1 MCFHRKA
8 AKKVKQVNM
17 DSRDKK
23 RAEEKE
29 RLMKQ
34 VLGTKRAYEKDGSDT
49 SVTLS
54 NDTDAEEGKT
64 AAESSTF
71 ENTMRSA
78 DETLNALKE
87 VLTRQAS
94 DLQHLSNEKKRMDDA
109 DQALHETVYG
119 TPKVETSDV
128 DRLQKDLEQD
138 YGVEPEVK
146 KDIDSGKV
154 FSSVQEELMKKLS
167 GNDEA
172 IKSLCSAFR
181 RPYVMGRESDRAEN
195 VILVTGPKGSGRHS
209 CLTMMADALKERQ
222 VIASS
227 EVYTIDMSLYQSGSQ
242 EQIFLQDLY
251 KALNGNGSIVCFENF
266 ETGFPSFLRM
276 IDSLVCN
283 GKVILNKRY
292 VLSRGIL
299 IENQTGLVKEAVD
312 SLNAAGKYLV
322 FMTSRGNSAVQDAFG
337 AGFVYHILDTVNF
350 TAIDENGMREIIDA
364 KMTALIDRAQ
374 QHLKI
379 QVNADQ
385 SLKDWII
392 ASYDKTNGADAV
404 ASMFDDFY
412 ICISQEVL
420 SDNASSASQCTLTC
434 RNGSASGTLDGREFS
449 IVRSRTS
456 EEELKDINAQL
467 DAVVGLEQVKSY
479 IRSLQDH
486 IRVQQLRRQQG
497 MKVSEVSKHMIFTG
511 NPGTGKTTIARLV
524 SRYMKAIGALSQG
537 QLVEVTRGD
546 LVAQYV
552 GQTAPLTMGVIK
564 SALGGVLFI
573 DEAYALYRGKD
584 DSFGLECIDTLVKAM
599 EDHRNDLIVIL
610 AGYKKEMSVF
620 LESNSGLKSRFPNI
634 IDFADYSGEELQKI
648 ADSIAHSKG
657 YVIADDAEKPLQQYF
672 DKVQSVNAAEAGNG
686 RLARNVVEEAIL
698 KQSGRLV
705 AHPDSRMEELL
716 LDDFDL
722 TVKVQPPKEDSLTF

>member
-1 MCFHRKA
+1 
-8 AKKVKQVNM
+8 M
-17 DSRDKK
+17 DSKEKK

-29 RLMKQ
+29 RLMKE
-34 VLGTKRAYEKDGSDT
+34 VLGSKRAYEKDGTDT
-49 SVTLS
+49 SVTLNNS
-54 NDTDAEEGKT
+54 ETEPKDTEIK
-64 AAESSTF
+64 SSSF

-87 VLTRQAS
+87 VLTRQTN
-94 DLQHLSNEKKRMDDA
+94 DLQNLSNEKKRMDEA
-109 DQALHETVYG
+109 DKALYETVYG
-119 TPKVETSDV
+119 TAKVETSDV
-128 DRLQKDLEQD
+128 DQLQKDLEND

-146 KDIDSGKV
+146 KDIDSWEV
-154 FSSVQEELMKKLS
+154 FSSIQKELIEKLA
-167 GNDEA
+167 GNDNA
-172 IKSLCSAFR
+172 IRKLCSAFR
-181 RPYVMGRESDRAEN
+181 RPYVMGREPDRAEN
-195 VILVTGPKGSGRHS
+195 VILVTGPRGSGRHS
-209 CLTMMADALKERQ
+209 CLTMMAEALKARQ

-251 KALNGNGSIVCFENF
+251 KALNGTGSIVCFENF

-276 IDSLVCN
+276 IDSLVCD

-292 VLSRGIL
+292 VLNRGIL

-312 SLNAAGKYLV
+312 SLNASDKYLV
-322 FMTSRGNSAVQDAFG
+322 FMTGKGISAVQDAFG
-337 AGFVYHILDTVNF
+337 AGFVYHVLDTVTF
-350 TAIDENGMREIIDA
+350 TAIDEAGMREIIENKTADLIA
-364 KMTALIDRAQ
+364 KAS

-379 QVNADQ
+379 QVTVEQ

-404 ASMFDDFY
+404 ASLFDDFY

-420 SDNASSASQCTLTC
+420 SENASSNTKCTLTC
-434 RNGSASGTLDGREFS
+434 KESKATGTLNEKDFS

-456 EEELKDINAQL
+456 EEELAEINAQL
-467 DAVVGLEQVKSY
+467 DAVVGLEPVKSY

-599 EDHRNDLIVIL
+599 EDHRDDLIVIL
-610 AGYKKEMSVF
+610 AGYKKEMSTF

-634 IDFADYSGEELQKI
+634 IDFPDYTGEELQKI
-648 ADSIAHSKG
+648 SVSIAHGKG
-657 YVIADDAEKPLQQYF
+657 YAIAADAEKPLQQYF
-672 DKVQSVNAAEAGNG
+672 DEVQSINAAEAGNG
-686 RLARNVVEEAIL
+686 RLARNVVEDAIL
-698 KQSGRLV
+698 KQSGRIV
-705 AHPDSRMEELL
+705 SHPGEKMDELRL
-716 LDDFDL
+716 EDFDL
-722 TVKVQPPKEDSLTF
+722 TVKVQPAKDDSLTF